1 MPRTL
6 QQLFVNRDGQIQR
19 FLLSLDG
26 ARTTKRIIAIT
37 AAPGM
42 GKSWLLREFARECEE
57 RRVPH
62 ALVDFGDGQAYD
74 ALLLARALRDQLAA
88 PEFNR
93 LTETINEITTP
104 RLQVSSAPSGP
115 ATGIVIDGSPDASVN
130 VSGTVAGRDVIT
142 VKDNFLVFQTDNAL
156 VRQVL
161 EDRITVAFGEAL
173 GQLSARTRVAF
184 LFDTYERTATG
195 LSPWTPGVAERWIAR
210 ALLEPIRDGKI
221 KNVVVVLAGTT
232 LPPFDAEWAAVVGT
246 LGLPGF
252 QREDVAEYLRTNRGL
267 ADLSEEQISALYT
280 AVQGNP
286 TLLGVIGD
294 NLENAAHKGSDD
306 EW

>member
-6 QQLFVNRDGQIQR
+6 QQLFVNRDQQIQR

-26 ARTTKRIIAIT
+26 TRTPKRIITI
-37 AAPGM
+37 AAPLGM
-42 GKSWLLREFARECEE
+42 GKSWLLREFAQKCEE

-88 PEFNR
+88 PEFDR
-93 LTETINEITTP
+93 LTTTINDITTP
-104 RLQVSSAPSGP
+104 RLQVTASPSGND
-115 ATGIVIDGSPDASVN
+115 TGVSIQSSPDARVD
-130 VSGTVAGRDVIT
+130 VSGTVIGRDQINI
-142 VKDNFLVFQTDNAL
+142 KDNYLVFQTDNAL
-156 VRQVL
+156 VRQAL

-173 GQLSARTRVAF
+173 GQLSARSRVALF
-184 LFDTYERTATG
+184 FDTYERTATNVA
-195 LSPWTPGVAERWIAR
+195 PWVPGVADRWITR
-210 ALLEPIRDGKI
+210 ALLEPIREGKI
-221 KNVVVVLAGTT
+221 KNVVAVLAGTA
-232 LPPFDAEWAAVVGT
+232 LPAFDAEWAEVVGS

-252 QREDVAEYLRTNRGL
+252 QREDVAEYLRVNRGL
-267 ADLSEEQISALYT
+267 ADLSEEQVNALYT

-294 NLENAAHKGSDD
+294 NLENATHRSSDD